1 MNKMIKPYFLFLV
14 VFLTISSSLSAQF
27 GSRGK
32 EFNYVDAENFYK
44 ANNFYDAL
52 PLYQLLL
59 DKYPKIIEY
68 RLKIGIC
75 HLNLADSTEKAI
87 VYLNQVHDKKSKE
100 IDVLFYLGKA
110 YAINYR
116 FDKAKEIFNEAL
128 TSDYVSTKF
137 KEVIPHFIEQ
147 CDNAIL
153 LMKDSVP
160 VTIVNIGE
168 PINSVNNEYS
178 PTVSADETTLI
189 FTYKG
194 IKSKGQRQDFFNRSE
209 VNGNFY
215 EDIHVS
221 TFVSGAWTKPEPI
234 GDSINT
240 DFHEASISLSPD
252 GQKLFLY
259 QDVPD
264 FSGDI
269 LEVNKKN
276 GKWGVPRSL
285 AINSESWEGHA
296 AISPNGKFMIFSSE
310 RDGGLGN
317 RDLYSAVLLE
327 DSTWGAVKNLG
338 ANVNTIYNDDAP
350 FIHSDGVTFNFSS
363 EGHNS
368 MGGYDI
374 FESKIITDSTFLA
387 PRNIG
392 YPINTPAN
400 DIFFYVSGK
409 GNAYYSSAKR
419 GGFGQQ
425 DIYVINVKDIITSKP
440 VLLVKG
446 VITKNRSTAG
456 ADIIVRTK
464 LGKDLGVYHSDKSD
478 GKYQFYVDLKDSYEI
493 TYKTEGFSDQVIDV
507 DANQYSEYAEL
518 EKDVEFLVGDV
529 TIEGVALAKEDPYIP
544 LKNIRIQITNKDKTF
559 SQIDSTDEKGN
570 YKFEDLPNDDYFV
583 MFLDAEDE
591 KNLNDSIYFFKGRI
605 TMKQIPYANAT
616 INEMLVSDDGTFII
630 EVLNKTY
637 FRKLSNS
644 NSKSKINDMTMEELL
659 SNYGDQE
666 VTNLIYRI
674 QVGAYS
680 NPINY
685 NSNHLK
691 KLGEV
696 SGLVL
701 DDGITRFMI
710 GEFKTLRAANT
721 FHQKVLA
728 TGQKDAFI
736 LMFLNEKRT
745 YLEELVETKLFK

>member
-1 MNKMIKPYFLFLV
+1 MNKMIKPYFLFLI

-100 IDVLFYLGKA
+100 VDVLFYLGKA

-153 LMKDSVP
+153 LMKDSLP

-194 IKSKGQRQDFFNRSE
+194 IKSKGQRQDLFNRTE

-221 TFVSGAWTKPEPI
+221 TFVSGAWTNPEPI

-317 RDLYSAVLLE
+317 RDLYSAVLLG
-327 DSTWGAVKNLG
+327 DSTWGDVKNLG

-392 YPINTPAN
+392 YPINTSAN

-446 VITKNRSTAG
+446 VITKNRSAAG
-456 ADIIVRTK
+456 ADIIVRTN

-559 SQIDSTDEKGN
+559 SQIDTTDEKGN
-570 YKFEDLPNDDYFV
+570 YKFEDLPNDDYFI

-591 KNLNDSIYFFKGRI
+591 RNLNDSIYFFKGRI
-605 TMKQIPYANAT
+605 TMKQMPYANAT
-616 INEMLVSDDGTFII
+616 INEISVSDDGTFII

-637 FRKLSNS
+637 LRKLSNS

-666 VTNLIYRI
+666 VTNLIYKI

-685 NSNHLK
+685 SSNHLK

-696 SGLVL
+696 SSIVL
-701 DDGITRFMI
+701 DDRITRFMI
-710 GEFKTLRAANT
+710 GEFKTLRAANI

-736 LMFLNEKRT
+736 LMFLNDKRT